1 MTPLNIFCNN
11 FFQVENYWKSILRSD
26 IDRRLNNKR
35 DWWCQQRR
43 KVDSEMLYTNT
54 ECMQTAG
61 SNVIDRQ
68 SVCADQWSSSESNTE
83 VFCRCSA
90 SSENTRV
97 RGRMSG
103 RKRIITWFSLAED
116 SMNAAFHDSAKALP
130 SSQLMTLR
138 ETHIY
143 SFKYRLHIKVH
154 TNLHSFHLFYKKRN
168 LSEIKKNHLYR
179 SWTNEWR
186 SSTS

>member
-1 MTPLNIFCNN
+1 
-11 FFQVENYWKSILRSD
+11 
-26 IDRRLNNKR
+26 
-35 DWWCQQRR
+35 
-43 KVDSEMLYTNT
+43 MLYTNT

-168 LSEIKKNHLYR
+168 LSEIKKKSLVQELNKWMTEQYELNRIPDGDRKLRGSMHCR
-179 SWTNEWR
+179 SHTRNTR
-186 SSTS
+186 YTRKLHHQPLRQCVLFAFL